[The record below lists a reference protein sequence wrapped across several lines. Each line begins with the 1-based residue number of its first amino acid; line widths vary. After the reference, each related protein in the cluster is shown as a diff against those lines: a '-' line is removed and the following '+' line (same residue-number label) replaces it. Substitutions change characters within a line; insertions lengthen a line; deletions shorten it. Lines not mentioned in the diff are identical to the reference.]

1 MKDTDP
7 DRNCSFFNKQQS
19 YEYNINDFNTINK
32 PDMFSI
38 IHTNIRSLSKNFDN
52 LVIFLK
58 LLNRNL
64 SCIGR
69 SETWLSDISPIDTFS
84 IPNYYFL
91 CKSRTSRRGGGVG
104 IYVNKTYNY
113 KERTDLSI
121 FYDGIFESIF
131 VEIETNNFEKTL
143 IGVIYRPPEY
153 SNIDLFNEYI
163 QIILHKL
170 SKTKI
175 PTFILG
181 DFNIDMLNMTDTTTT
196 FLNTMS
202 TFYFKPNI
210 FSPTRLNNDGKF
222 TSLIDNI
229 LTNMTNDSFSGTIV
243 YDISDHLPI
252 FYSTYTKKNR
262 L

>member
-1 MKDTDP
+1 
-7 DRNCSFFNKQQS
+7 
-19 YEYNINDFNTINK
+19 
-32 PDMFSI
+32 MFSI

-64 SCIGR
+64 SCIGI
-69 SETWLSDISPIDTFS
+69 SETWLNDISPIDTFS
-84 IPNYYFL
+84 IPSYSFL
-91 CKSRTSRRGGGVG
+91 CKSRNSRRGGGVG

-121 FYDGIFESIF
+121 FDDGIFESIF

-175 PTFILG
+175 PSFMMG

-196 FLNTMS
+196 FLNAMS

-229 LTNMTNDSFSGTIV
+229 FTNMTNDSFSGTIV

-252 FYSTYTKKNR
+252 FYSTYKKKQTTNLDIR
-262 L
+262 HTLGTLQNAVWMTLFAKSHKKIG